1 MSDITYARNGTKR
14 AAAKQATATAVRAAH
29 RRSPAGTPASF
40 KEQYETQLSHSP
52 RSCNPVG
59 GPVWHAASMPCSEES
74 VQACKSWALWHPSLF
89 SHHITGHWMC

>member
-1 MSDITYARNGTKR
+1 MTDTEMVRNEPISDITYARNGTKR

-52 RSCNPVG
+52 RSQPCRG
-59 GPVWHAASMPCSEES
+59 ACLACSQHA
-74 VQACKSWALWHPSLF
+74 LL
-89 SHHITGHWMC
+89 